1 LALVQRGGRVALEVS
16 PSYGLPMPFKHN
28 ASRRHRV
35 PRQRFRVM
43 NWPAYEA
50 GLRRRGDLTFWV
62 DDAALAGWQAPR
74 RTTSGGQ
81 RLYSDLAIELVLT
94 LRLVFHLALRQAEAF
109 SVSVLRLLG
118 LQRRCPITRR
128 CPAEAVT
135 SPVAS
140 RVLLGIT
147 ARSTSC
153 STAPAYSCS
162 AKANGMRRSTATNA
176 GSGASFM
183 SPSMP
188 SQARS
193 PPIC

>member
-1 LALVQRGGRVALEVS
+1 LVQRGGRVALEVS
-16 PSYGLPMPFKHN
+16 PRYGLPMPFKHN
-28 ASRRHRV
+28 ASRRHRI
-35 PRQRFRVM
+35 PKQRFRVM

-94 LRLVFHLALRQAEAF
+94 LRLVFHLALRQVEAF
-109 SVSVLRLLG
+109 SASG
-118 LQRRCPITRR
+118 LQLAVPDHST

-140 RVLLGIT
+140 RVLLGMT

-162 AKANGMRRSTATNA
+162 AKANGMRRSTAANA

-193 PPIC
+193 LPIC